1 MTNQITEVRLL
12 AVPLENDYKHTVYFG
27 DAHTQYLAM
36 SSKAK
41 HSFTEF
47 TYQRK
52 DRYIAV
58 PMHFDDIQDCN
69 YVMYKNK
76 TSWIYAF
83 ITKMEYKNDNVTWV
97 YIETDVIQTY
107 MFKADG
113 SRGYTIQPS
122 FIEREHVTDDTI
134 GLHTV
139 PENLETGEY
148 ICTFNANIS
157 DLQNTRIIVGV
168 TEYPDGSNFKGG
180 RYNNTYSGVKYYAFE
195 TIAELNAFIGHYRDG
210 DSTDEAIVCMF
221 MAPQLLSTRNPG
233 DIVSIEMNNEGFS
246 VIQSNTTLLPAYGT
260 GVNKSV
266 LQDKLH
272 TIRNNK
278 LYCYPYK
285 YLTVSNNNGASAI
298 YQYEHFSVDNCP
310 FELHGV
316 LTPGCSIRLI
326 PQNYKGVLSNEE
338 EGLNLGKYPILN
350 WTSDVYTNWLTQN
363 GVNIAIN
370 MATGLG
376 QMLVGGALAAGT
388 GGAGIA
394 VGGGQIASGATQIA
408 NQLGQIHQMSF
419 TPPQAQGNI
428 NCGDVVAAK
437 AQNTFTFYAMS
448 IKAEYLAIID
458 DYFDMFGYK
467 CNLVKVPNSNHRE
480 TWWYTK
486 TIDVNIDGDIYNV
499 DLQKIKEAYNNGIT
513 FWRNFASIGN
523 YSLSNSIK

>member
-12 AVPLENDYKHTVYFG
+12 AVPLENDYKHTVYFSNE
-27 DAHTQYLAM
+27 ATQYLSM
-36 SSKAK
+36 SQKVK
-41 HSFTEF
+41 HTFTNF
-47 TYQRK
+47 SYQRK
-52 DRYIAV
+52 DKYIAI
-58 PMHFDDIQDCN
+58 PKHYDDLQDCN
-69 YVMYKNK
+69 YVMYNN
-76 TSWIYAF
+76 TGENGANWVYAF
-83 ITKMEYKNDNVTWV
+83 ITRMEYKNDNVTWV

-107 MFKADG
+107 MFKY
-113 SRGYTIQPS
+113 SVKPS

-139 PENLETGEY
+139 PENLEMGEY
-148 ICTFNANIS
+148 ICTFNGNIP
-157 DLQNTRIIVGV
+157 DLQSTRIVVGV
-168 TEYPDGSNFKGG
+168 TEHPDGTNFTGG
-180 RYNNTYSGVKYYAFE
+180 RYNNMYSGVKYYAFE
-195 TIAELNAFIGHYRDG
+195 TLAELQSFIDHYRDG

-221 MAPQLLSTRNPG
+221 MAPELLTNRYNIP
-233 DIVSIEMNNEGFS
+233 DVSGWTNNRKMEVLES
-246 VIQSNTTLLPAYGT
+246 STTLLPTYSSGIT
-260 GVNKSV
+260 KNV
-266 LQDKLH
+266 LQDGLH

-285 YLTVSNNNGASAI
+285 YFTVSNNNGASAI
-298 YQYEHFSVDNCP
+298 YQYELFTAEGVALP
-310 FELHGV
+310 FEIHGV

-363 GVNIAIN
+363 GVNIAVN
-370 MATGLG
+370 MVTGLG
-376 QMLVGGALAAGT
+376 QIIAGGVLAAGT

-408 NQLGQIHQMSF
+408 SQLGQIHQMSF
-419 TPPQAQGNI
+419 TPPQAQGNL
-428 NCGDVVAAK
+428 NCGDVIAAK
-437 AQNTFTFYAMS
+437 AQNTFTFYGMS

-486 TIDVNIDGDIYNV
+486 TIDVNIDGNIRND
-499 DLQKIKEAYNNGIT
+499 DLQKIKNVYNNGIT
-513 FWRNFASIGN
+513 FWRSLASIGD